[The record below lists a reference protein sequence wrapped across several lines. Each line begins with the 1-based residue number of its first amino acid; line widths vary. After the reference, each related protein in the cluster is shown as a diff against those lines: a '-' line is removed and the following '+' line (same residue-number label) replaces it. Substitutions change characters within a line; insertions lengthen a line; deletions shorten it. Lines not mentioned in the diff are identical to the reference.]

1 MKFDL
6 TPVDEKKLLWS
17 ILKTEHVRTIVA
29 EELRDILAGAKRGG
43 LLLGFGEN
51 CYYKSKRDLIKS
63 VVYDM
68 LEYIVEDAIDFEY
81 KKFRSQRLKEELSRL
96 LIINRWI
103 RNYLAVALE
112 DQWHEPLRDLVTKVG
127 WSMSIALY
135 VPIMDIV
142 QELYD
147 LLDSLID
154 KMTDEEVED
163 YFKEVEPTYAL

>member
-1 MKFDL
+1 MRLDS
-6 TPVDEKKLLWS
+6 TSVNERELLWS
-17 ILKTEHVRTIVA
+17 VLKIEHVRTIVA

-43 LLLGFGEN
+43 LPLGFGEN

-68 LEYIVEDAIDFEY
+68 LEYVVEDAIDFEY

-96 LIINRWI
+96 SVINKWI
-103 RNYLAVALE
+103 RNYLATVLE
-112 DQWHEPLRDLVTKVG
+112 DQWHEPLRDSVTKVG

-135 VPIMDIV
+135 VPIMDMV

-154 KMTDEEVED
+154 KMTDEEVEE
-163 YFKEVEPTYAL
+163 YFREVEPSYAL